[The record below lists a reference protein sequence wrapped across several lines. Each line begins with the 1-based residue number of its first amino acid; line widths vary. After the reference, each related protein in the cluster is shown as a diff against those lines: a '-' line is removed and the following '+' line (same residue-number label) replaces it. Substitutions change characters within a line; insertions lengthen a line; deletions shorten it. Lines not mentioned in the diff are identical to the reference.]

1 MLKIRKPKMRN
12 SYKVRVVDEDGNEE
26 IFDSAKVVASIMKV
40 TVQAVYTA
48 ISRKITICGCRV
60 YKVASSPY
68 IDHFDKEE
76 EKCDKDA

>member
-1 MLKIRKPKMRN
+1 MLKIKKPKMRN

-26 IFDSAKVVASIMKV
+26 IFENAKVVASLMKV

-60 YKVASSPY
+60 YKVANS
-68 IDHFDKEE
+68 
-76 EKCDKDA
+76 

>member
-1 MLKIRKPKMRN
+1 MLKIKKSHMRN

-26 IFDSAKVVASIMKV
+26 IFENAKVVASLMKV

-60 YKVASSPY
+60 YKVANS
-68 IDHFDKEE
+68 
-76 EKCDKDA
+76 

>member
-1 MLKIRKPKMRN
+1 MLKIKKSHMRN

-26 IFDSAKVVASIMKV
+26 IFENAKVVASLMKV

-48 ISRKITICGCRV
+48 ISRQITICGCRV

-68 IDHFDKEE
+68 L
-76 EKCDKDA
+76 

>member
-26 IFDSAKVVASIMKV
+26 IFENAKAVAALMKV

-48 ISRKITICGCRV
+48 ISRQITICGCRV
-60 YKVASSPY
+60 YKVASSSY
-68 IDHFDKEE
+68 IEHFDK
-76 EKCDKDA
+76 